1 VIQTSDQ
8 RSVIRRWAQ
17 RNMPR
22 LLAWLAVALGA
33 ARAAPARADLKVVA
47 TVPGLAAI
55 AKEIAGPA
63 AEVKSLTR
71 ASQDPHFV
79 DARPSLALDL
89 NRADLL
95 LTVGLELE
103 VGWLPTL
110 LTGARNREIM
120 TGGRGYLDCSQFVHL
135 QDVQTRLVD
144 RSMGDIHPSGN
155 PHYLADPRAAALVA
169 RGIATR
175 LAALDPPHQA
185 AYQKG
190 LGAFLARLDAARA
203 GWEKRLAP
211 FRGTPVVAYHKTWA
225 YVAEWIGV
233 NVVGFLEPKP
243 GIPPNP
249 SHVVQLLA
257 VARQAKVKAV
267 LQEEYYPDTT
277 SRLVS
282 ERIPAALVKV
292 PGGPDY
298 QSGQSYADY
307 VERLVT
313 LLEQGLKG
321 PRSGS

>member
-1 VIQTSDQ
+1 VACLT
-8 RSVIRRWAQ
+8 V
-17 RNMPR
+17 
-22 LLAWLAVALGA
+22 AVGA
-33 ARAAPARADLKVVA
+33 ARAAPARAELKVVA

-71 ASQDPHFV
+71 SSQDPHFV

-120 TGGRGYLDCSQFVHL
+120 TGGRGYLDCSQFVRL
-135 QDVQTRLVD
+135 QDIQTRSVD

-155 PHYLADPRAAALVA
+155 PHYLADPRAAAMVA

-175 LAALDPPHQA
+175 LEALDSAHQA

-190 LGAFLARLDAARA
+190 LETFLARLDVARIR
-203 GWEKRLAP
+203 WEKRLAP

-225 YVAEWIGV
+225 YVADWIGV
-233 NVVGFLEPKP
+233 EVVGFLEPKP

-257 VARQAKVKAV
+257 VARGAKVKAV

-277 SRLVS
+277 SRLVA
-282 ERIPAALVKV
+282 ERIPAVLVKV

-298 QSGQSYADY
+298 QSGQSYVDY
-307 VERLVT
+307 VEHLVT